1 MLNIL
6 NVQQQW
12 VMDVWWEWLAPQLHS
27 LHFANVQLCF
37 CEIFCIDY
45 NITICADLMVRR
57 YNLKGLEDLETF
69 STLFRKQ
76 RHIGWAKY
84 ILCRNGALCLFRL
97 TLGLT
102 QEQVGLAVGEYCG
115 TYFSQTTISR
125 FESLNL
131 SYRNMIKLA
140 NIFSGWLQVASLR
153 SIFWLFKLFGPD
165 YDSREKEET
174 NRKRL
179 QELNVVN
186 FKISHELLCI

>member
-1 MLNIL
+1 
-6 NVQQQW
+6 
-12 VMDVWWEWLAPQLHS
+12 
-27 LHFANVQLCF
+27 
-37 CEIFCIDY
+37 
-45 NITICADLMVRR
+45 MVRR

-84 ILCRNGALCLFRL
+84 ILCRNGVLCLFRL

-153 SIFWLFKLFGPD
+153 SIF
-165 YDSREKEET
+165 
-174 NRKRL
+174 
-179 QELNVVN
+179 
-186 FKISHELLCI
+186 